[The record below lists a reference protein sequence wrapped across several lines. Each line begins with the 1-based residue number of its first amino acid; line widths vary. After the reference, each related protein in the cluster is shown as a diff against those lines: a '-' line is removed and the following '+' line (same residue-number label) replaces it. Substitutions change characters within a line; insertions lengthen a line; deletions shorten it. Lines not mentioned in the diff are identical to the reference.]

1 VHLCLRIAA
10 LVVAAAV
17 AAPAGAAVL
26 PLQATYTISAGG
38 LPPLGITGSGIG
50 SSNGFG
56 GSSSI
61 PAGVFAGNAAASV
74 PIVPTFVGLTSLS
87 IPADSVNHGAATLSP
102 GGAFGLS
109 GSVFFNGSTGPLIP
123 IFPYGGGGPDI
134 ITIMGGL
141 PFKVVGATW
150 QYDAAK
156 VFTGMGSAL
165 ANAISASA
173 TAYDNRTANGVGTVQ
188 LVAPGRLL
196 ISNGSLGDLP
206 VFATLTLTY
215 TPEPGTLVLL
225 ATGVAALAAIGR
237 KRTGDL

>member
-1 VHLCLRIAA
+1 
-10 LVVAAAV
+10 
-17 AAPAGAAVL
+17 
-26 PLQATYTISAGG
+26 
-38 LPPLGITGSGIG
+38 
-50 SSNGFG
+50 
-56 GSSSI
+56 
-61 PAGVFAGNAAASV
+61 
-74 PIVPTFVGLTSLS
+74 
-87 IPADSVNHGAATLSP
+87 
-102 GGAFGLS
+102 
-109 GSVFFNGSTGPLIP
+109 
-123 IFPYGGGGPDI
+123 
-134 ITIMGGL
+134 
-141 PFKVVGATW
+141 
-150 QYDAAK
+150 
-156 VFTGMGSAL
+156 MGSAL